1 GMLVGTPAYMSPEQ
15 VRGTRV
21 DARSD
26 LYSLAVLT
34 YEALTG
40 TRPAAHGSVAA
51 TLLAVLSESLP
62 APSTLIGGLAP
73 QVDAAFA
80 HALAKDPDHRPSD
93 VEAWAVP
100 LATVLEPA
108 PAERRGWPTLPPAGP

>member
-1 GMLVGTPAYMSPEQ
+1 

-73 QVDAAFA
+73 QVDEAFA
-80 HALAKDPDHRPSD
+80 HALAKNPDHRSSD
-93 VEAWAVP
+93 VEAWALP

-108 PAERRGWPTLPPAGP
+108 PAEKPGWPTMPPAEP